1 MDRKTLQAKGKQMV
15 EDVTD
20 TLEEKGQ
27 QAIDRVQNL
36 TQAKAEELTEEAVI
50 TAVDRAVDAIQIA
63 SDRIREKQLPTQN
76 TALEVDISVGG
87 VLNLKI
93 KADVPT
99 HDQVTPEME
108 VTPQDG

>member
-1 MDRKTLQAKGKQMV
+1 MDRKTLQAKGKQIV

-27 QAIDRVQNL
+27 QALNRVQNL

-50 TAVDRAVDAIQIA
+50 AAVDRAVDAIQIA
-63 SDRIREKQLPTQN
+63 SDRIRERQLPTQN
-76 TALEVDISVGG
+76 AALEVDISIGG
-87 VLNLKI
+87 VLDLKI

-99 HDQVTPEME
+99 NDQVTPEME
-108 VTPQDG
+108 ITSQDG